1 MKRIFLLLVCALSL
15 FHFQAKSAHIVGGEL
30 NYIHLGGNQ
39 YAVTLVVY
47 RDCFSGGAAFDD
59 PAQIG
64 IFNSSGTL
72 IQNLAASLDSVVQL
86 ESTIN
91 SSCVSAPTN
100 VCTEVGYYTEIV
112 TLPPIAGGY
121 TLAYQR
127 CCRNAVVQ
135 NIETPGDV
143 GATFVATIP
152 GTESQPQNSNPIWNQ
167 LPPLYICAGLPFVF
181 DQSATDLD
189 GDVLVY
195 SLCTPNDGA
204 DVNDPQPNPPS
215 TPPYGNVTWSSP
227 FSLADLLGG
236 PAPFTIDPVTGQI
249 TGTPGSQG
257 TFLVGMCVQE
267 FRNGVLLGETTREF
281 QVSIVNCQAPIA
293 DPFDLNSV
301 GVTAPFTNCTEFV
314 EFQATNSS
322 GFSIFW
328 DFGDTSTLLDQST
341 AQSPTYTYPGP
352 GTYNLTLVVYNPINP
367 TDPLCTDTVT
377 QIITIQAPVI
387 ADAGPD
393 LGTCPTDPQ
402 QIGTPAISGNTYLWS
417 PAAGL
422 SNPAIAQ
429 PTSAATQNTTYTVT
443 VTDAVGCTNTDQV
456 TVSLFGNTDADAG
469 SDVTICAGD
478 NTQLVASGGVSY
490 VWTPAATLSNPNI
503 PNPVATPLV
512 TTTYSVQV
520 TNVDG
525 CIGTATVTVSI
536 ADPGITAPA
545 DVTSCDGDAVQ
556 LVATGSVDYSWS
568 PAAGLSNP
576 NIANPVATPSSTT
589 TYVVSGTDSNGC
601 FGTDTVIVTV
611 SSLPVVSAGFGQGV
625 CAGTNAQL
633 NASGGVTY
641 LWSPTAGLSNPN
653 VANPTVT
660 FLSDTMTFSVL
671 VTDQFGCQNSASVT
685 VWQETPPN
693 VTAGPDTVLCLGQS
707 VNLVA
712 TGGTSYTWSPA
723 AGISDISSATPTA
736 TPLVSTTYTVTVG
749 QPSGNMVTNGDFS
762 QGNVGFT
769 SDYTYATNLVPE
781 SLYGI
786 VTDANDVHPAFNGI
800 GHTGNAPV
808 DSFLVVNGSGTPN
821 QDVWCQSI
829 SVSPNTEYFF
839 GAWVSSVVANNPAIL
854 QFSINGQVLGSPFNA
869 PFNANTWSQFFET
882 WNSGSATNAT
892 ICIVNQNTTTG
903 GNDFGMDDITFS
915 TLCYSTATVQVDV
928 NPQPTADAGPDAA
941 ICAGESYT
949 MQASGGLTYQWVP
962 PVSLS
967 NTTAPNAVADP
978 TNTITYTVLIQDN
991 IGCESSDQMTLTVNP
1006 LPQANAGPDRV
1017 VCVGESTVLQGSGGT
1032 TYVWSPATNLDDA
1045 SLQLPISTPTQNIS
1059 YTVTVTDNN
1068 SCVATDV
1075 VAVTVNPLPVIS
1087 AGVDSTICLGGN
1099 LVLNATGGVTY
1110 LWNPL
1115 IGLSDP
1121 QSATPTAFPQVP
1133 TVYTVTGTDANGCV
1147 DVDSVSIDFFTATAG
1162 PDSIICLND
1171 SLQAF
1176 VSGGS
1181 TFLWSPSA
1189 GVSDPTSG
1197 TPYLNPEVSTTY
1209 TVTITSASGCVDVA
1223 QVQIDILTL
1232 PIAGF
1237 TPEFEPSCD
1246 GIYARFTNNSENS
1259 ETYVWDLGDGTTS
1272 DLPSVTHTYVP
1283 GPGSVVVLTAYNN
1296 DGLCT
1301 DTVVVDF
1308 SNQWF
1313 GNDTIDI
1320 LYPTFFSPNMDGVND
1335 CFRPGF
1341 DGRFSDCYSLVV
1353 YNRWGGLVYESTGGQ
1368 NHCWDGRTKA
1378 GNPVDA
1384 GTYYY
1389 ISQLN
1394 GVEKAS
1400 YVTLIR

>member
-1 MKRIFLLLVCALSL
+1 
-15 FHFQAKSAHIVGGEL
+15 
-30 NYIHLGGNQ
+30 
-39 YAVTLVVY
+39 
-47 RDCFSGGAAFDD
+47 
-59 PAQIG
+59 
-64 IFNSSGTL
+64 
-72 IQNLAASLDSVVQL
+72 
-86 ESTIN
+86 
-91 SSCVSAPTN
+91 
-100 VCTEVGYYTEIV
+100 
-112 TLPPIAGGY
+112 
-121 TLAYQR
+121 
-127 CCRNAVVQ
+127 
-135 NIETPGDV
+135 
-143 GATFVATIP
+143 
-152 GTESQPQNSNPIWNQ
+152 
-167 LPPLYICAGLPFVF
+167 
-181 DQSATDLD
+181 
-189 GDVLVY
+189 
-195 SLCTPNDGA
+195 
-204 DVNDPQPNPPS
+204 
-215 TPPYGNVTWSSP
+215 
-227 FSLADLLGG
+227 
-236 PAPFTIDPVTGQI
+236 
-249 TGTPGSQG
+249 
-257 TFLVGMCVQE
+257 
-267 FRNGVLLGETTREF
+267 
-281 QVSIVNCQAPIA
+281 
-293 DPFDLNSV
+293 
-301 GVTAPFTNCTEFV
+301 
-314 EFQATNSS
+314 
-322 GFSIFW
+322 
-328 DFGDTSTLLDQST
+328 
-341 AQSPTYTYPGP
+341 
-352 GTYNLTLVVYNPINP
+352 
-367 TDPLCTDTVT
+367 
-377 QIITIQAPVI
+377 
-387 ADAGPD
+387 
-393 LGTCPTDPQ
+393 
-402 QIGTPAISGNTYLWS
+402 
-417 PAAGL
+417 
-422 SNPAIAQ
+422 
-429 PTSAATQNTTYTVT
+429 
-443 VTDAVGCTNTDQV
+443 
-456 TVSLFGNTDADAG
+456 
-469 SDVTICAGD
+469 
-478 NTQLVASGGVSY
+478 
-490 VWTPAATLSNPNI
+490 
-503 PNPVATPLV
+503 
-512 TTTYSVQV
+512 
-520 TNVDG
+520 
-525 CIGTATVTVSI
+525 
-536 ADPGITAPA
+536 
-545 DVTSCDGDAVQ
+545 
-556 LVATGSVDYSWS
+556 
-568 PAAGLSNP
+568 
-576 NIANPVATPSSTT
+576 
-589 TYVVSGTDSNGC
+589 
-601 FGTDTVIVTV
+601 
-611 SSLPVVSAGFGQGV
+611 
-625 CAGTNAQL
+625 
-633 NASGGVTY
+633 
-641 LWSPTAGLSNPN
+641 
-653 VANPTVT
+653 
-660 FLSDTMTFSVL
+660 
-671 VTDQFGCQNSASVT
+671 
-685 VWQETPPN
+685 
-693 VTAGPDTVLCLGQS
+693 
-707 VNLVA
+707 
-712 TGGTSYTWSPA
+712 
-723 AGISDISSATPTA
+723 
-736 TPLVSTTYTVTVG
+736 
-749 QPSGNMVTNGDFS
+749 MVTNGDFS

-915 TLCYSTATVQVDV
+915 TLCYTTATVQVDV
-928 NPQPTADAGPDAA
+928 NPQPIANAGPDAA

-962 PVSLS
+962 PLSLS

-978 TNTITYTVLIQDN
+978 TNTITYTVLIEDN

-1032 TYVWSPATNLDDA
+1032 TYVWSPATNLDDPT
-1045 SLQLPISTPTQNIS
+1045 LQLPISTPTQNIS

-1209 TVTITSASGCVDVA
+1209 TVTITSAAGCVDVA
-1223 QVQIDILTL
+1223 EVQIDILTL
-1232 PIAGF
+1232 PIAAF
-1237 TPEFEPSCD
+1237 TPQFEPSCD

-1272 DLPSVTHTYVP
+1272 ELPSVTHTYVP

-1296 DGLCT
+1296 DGLCL

-1353 YNRWGGLVYESTGGQ
+1353 YNRWGALVYESTGGQ
-1368 NHCWDGRTKA
+1368 NHCWDGRTKS